1 MASWMV
7 HLRIADR
14 LLERLPDLEVNE
26 FVLGNIAPDS
36 GVPSEDWSYY
46 VPSSE
51 ESHFKRPNE
60 SGDKRVCLPLFVEQY
75 FSPEIRAG
83 YDAKQY
89 SFFLG
94 YLVHLMTDI
103 LWVQN
108 IYEPCER
115 RYPKEVREDRNKL
128 LWSMKRDWYDLDFV
142 YLQEHPDF
150 RAFEIYRSARDIENV
165 YMDIF
170 GRNAFENRR
179 EYIVGF
185 YTAGKDD
192 LDHEYNYLNKAQMD
206 AFVEESVVTL
216 LEQLQEFVK

>member
-14 LLERLPDLEVNE
+14 LLDRLPNLQVNE

-51 ESHFKRPNE
+51 ESHFKRANE
-60 SGDKRVCLPLFVEQY
+60 NGDKRVCLPLFIERY
-75 FSPEIRAG
+75 FSQEVRAR
-83 YDAKQY
+83 YDEKQY

-115 RYPKEVREDRNKL
+115 RYAKEAKEDRNGL
-128 LWSMKRDWYDLDFV
+128 LWRMKRDWYDLDFV
-142 YLQEHPDF
+142 YLQEHPNF
-150 RAFEIYRSARDIENV
+150 RAFELYRDVKDIENV

-170 GRNAFENRR
+170 SRDAFENRR

-192 LDHEYNYLNKAQMD
+192 LDHEYEHLNKERMD
-206 AFVEESVVTL
+206 AFVEESVVEL